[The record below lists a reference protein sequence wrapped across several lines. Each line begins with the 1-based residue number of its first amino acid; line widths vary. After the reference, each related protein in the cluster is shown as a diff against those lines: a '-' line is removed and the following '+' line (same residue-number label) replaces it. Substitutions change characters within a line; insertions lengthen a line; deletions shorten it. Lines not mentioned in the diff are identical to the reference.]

1 MDPAVVFAIILGI
14 IVVLFVLDRRLKL
27 IEAFD
32 RAMRRAGRGAA
43 CLGSAPSWS
52 VLLRALGEF
61 LYTFRRAAPRRPPGN
76 RPHPHDRWSQSR
88 HERRDTLLVA
98 APSQQA

>member
-32 RAMRRAGRGAA
+32 RRCDEWTWSSMPGFRSVVVRA
-43 CLGSAPSWS
+43 
-52 VLLRALGEF
+52 VEALGEF
-61 LYTFRRAAPRRPPGN
+61 LYTFRPAAPRRPPGN
-76 RPHPHDRWSQSR
+76 RPHLHDRWSQSR